1 MYKLKAVI
9 LGLLLT
15 GFTAMAATSYWPIQS
30 NIVSGVGDILY
41 SISGNHLT
49 NLEASTSGAIL
60 VANGVESAPSWSTGA
75 TISEVNRAADV
86 SARIVTLTTNTSATA
101 AVHEGK
107 INLLSLAATA
117 MAVTLPEATGS
128 GGVYCFVIAVAN
140 TAEYEVQVATD
151 DVMQGGIW
159 HIDGDLQ
166 STANAVF
173 DWTTNTP
180 DTINMDADT
189 NTGGQPGDK
198 VCVTDYATG
207 LWAVEGAL
215 RSDGDAYST
224 VFSND
229 QS

>member
-49 NLEASTSGAIL
+49 NLAA
-60 VANGVESAPSWSTGA
+60 VATGNVLISSGVEAAPAWSTVPIPMLTLNTTTSVTVAGHA
-75 TISEVNRAADV
+75 NRLLML
-86 SARIVTLTTNTSATA
+86 SNTA
-101 AVHEGK
+101 A
-107 INLLSLAATA
+107 
-117 MAVTLPEATGS
+117 MPVTLPEATGT
-128 GGVYCFVIAVAN
+128 GAKFCFVIGNAN
-140 TAEYEVQVATD
+140 NNEYEIQVATD

-159 HIDGDLQ
+159 HVDGDLQ

-198 VCVTDYATG
+198 ICVTDYASG
-207 LWAVEGAL
+207 LWLVEGAL